1 MYANKNDTKY
11 MTKYE
16 KSRLLGI
23 RALQLSE
30 GAPPMVNV
38 EGLRDVMDIAKKEL
52 MECKMP
58 LIVRRKYPDGSYTD
72 IKASDMIVN

>member
-16 KSRLLGI
+16 KARLLGI
-23 RALQLSE
+23 RAHQLSK
-30 GAPPMVNV
+30 GAPPMVHV
-38 EGLRDVMDIAKKEL
+38 DGLIDVMDIAKKEL
-52 MECKMP
+52 AEYKMP
-58 LIVRRKYPDGSYTD
+58 LIVRRKNPDGSYID